1 MIYNRPKALVATGA
15 DFRRPVRL
23 STELTKWTGDI
34 VFFFFQAEDGI
45 RDLTVTV
52 QTCALPICLEYPIG
66 KVLHETTGWIS
77 NLRFSPKGDHLAF
90 IDHNLLGDDGGT
102 VSVVDLSGKK
112 SDLTER
118 WAKMGRASCRERV

>member
-52 QTCALPICLEYPIG
+52 QTCALPILRWRAARPNRAR
-66 KVLHETTGWIS
+66 IS
-77 NLRFSPKGDHLAF
+77 GSTRRSSSQASASAAGAR
-90 IDHNLLGDDGGT
+90 GGT
-102 VSVVDLSGKK
+102 ISPVAPTIAAESPTSVATQG
-112 SDLTER
+112 TPQ
-118 WAKMGRASCRERV
+118 AMA